1 LYRKATEGKL
11 KKYWYCLLGKEL
23 YCYKKKDDEKHKDM
37 HSLVGVF
44 VKSEKEE

>member
-1 LYRKATEGKL
+1 M
-11 KKYWYCLLGKEL
+11 
-23 YCYKKKDDEKHKDM
+23 YCYKEKDDEKHKDM